1 MTWILAGLAVVLVW
15 QFVDKTIQRGKK
27 RSARERD
34 EREVRREKKK
44 KGPPPRL
51 PTPYEILGV
60 TPRMTDEQIAT
71 AYKKLVV
78 QHHPDKMHDRSP
90 AEREEAAARML
101 AINEAYA
108 ALRDRPAP
116 PRGSRTA
123 DRR

>member
-1 MTWILAGLAVVLVW
+1 MTWILAGLALVLVW
-15 QFVDKTIQRGKK
+15 QFVDKTIERGKK
-27 RSARERD
+27 RSAREREARD
-34 EREVRREKKK
+34 ERGEQSRKKK

-51 PTPYEILGV
+51 PTPYEVLGV

-78 QHHPDKMHDRSP
+78 QHHPDKMHDRSA
-90 AEREEAAARML
+90 AEREEAAARMR

-108 ALRDRPAP
+108 ALKDRPAP
-116 PRGSRTA
+116 HA